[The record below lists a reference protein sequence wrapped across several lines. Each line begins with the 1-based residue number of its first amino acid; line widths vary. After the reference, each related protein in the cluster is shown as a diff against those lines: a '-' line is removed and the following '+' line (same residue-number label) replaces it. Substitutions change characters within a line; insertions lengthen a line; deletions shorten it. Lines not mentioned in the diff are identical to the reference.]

1 MLFVCLLRF
10 LYLMIVYAI
19 IGFIAKSELFRVDSH
34 EVDHKPSGLSREE
47 LQTLRCFIK
56 RSMKHMKNH

>member
-1 MLFVCLLRF
+1 
-10 LYLMIVYAI
+10 MIVYAI